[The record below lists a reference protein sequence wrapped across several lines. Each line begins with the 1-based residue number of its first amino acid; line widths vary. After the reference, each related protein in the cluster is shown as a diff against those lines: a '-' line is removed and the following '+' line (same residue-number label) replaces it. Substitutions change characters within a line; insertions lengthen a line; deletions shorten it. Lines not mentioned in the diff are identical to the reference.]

1 MKVLNFLMP
10 LLAIF
15 LSCTKP
21 GVPAVQDKEDKL
33 QTEVEQPT
41 PPNPGEDNDSESNT
55 STMKISIAA
64 GGKTVTATLVKNSA
78 TDKLREILSKGP
90 LTYTSSDNGFETYG
104 DIGQTLPTSNE
115 SITAAPG
122 DILLYASRYICIF
135 WGPNTYSYTRLGR
148 IEDMSADE
156 LKAIFKGDV
165 TIEIQLTNTF

>member
-1 MKVLNFLMP
+1 MRALNILIPFLT
-10 LLAIF
+10 IF

-21 GVPAVQDKEDKL
+21 EIPAVQDKDDD
-33 QTEVEQPT
+33 Q
-41 PPNPGEDNDSESNT
+41 NT
-55 STMKISIAA
+55 NKSSMKISITA
-64 GGKTVTATLVKNSA
+64 GNKTVTATLVKNAA
-78 TDKLREILSKGP
+78 TDRLREILSKGP

-148 IEDMSADE
+148 IEGITSEE
-156 LKAIFKGDV
+156 LKELFRGDI
-165 TIEIQLTNTF
+165 TIEIRQDIL